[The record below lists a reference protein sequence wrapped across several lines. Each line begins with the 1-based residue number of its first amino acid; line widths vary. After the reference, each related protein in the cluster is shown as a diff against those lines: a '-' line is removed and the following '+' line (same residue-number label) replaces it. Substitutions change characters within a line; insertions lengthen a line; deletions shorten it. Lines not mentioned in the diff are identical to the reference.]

1 MLKESFKFSEVF
13 NLFFCVGWTRMNVIQ
28 EVEMSSEGIS
38 EEEMKAMIEI
48 NSVEGKLIIFRA
60 LDKLR

>member
-1 MLKESFKFSEVF
+1 M
-13 NLFFCVGWTRMNVIQ
+13 GVIQ
-28 EVEMSSEGIS
+28 EVEISSEGIS

-60 LDKLR
+60 LDQLR